1 MKKNRIVLILIVLVI
16 LGFAGYAYL
25 YQGHR
30 DIASEKESY
39 LVTVNTIFKEFQTN
53 EVKANQKYLDETIE
67 VYGKI
72 SSVDPETNSVII
84 DEKLFAV
91 FKEKIKTDELQLLS
105 NVKVKGRFIGYDDLL
120 GELKMDECTPVE

>member
-1 MKKNRIVLILIVLVI
+1 MKKKRVVIILILLAI

-39 LVTVNTIFKEFQTN
+39 LVTANSIFSEFQTS
-53 EVKANQKYLDETIE
+53 ETKANQKYLDKTIE

-72 SSVDPETNSVII
+72 SSVDPEANSIII
-84 DEKLFAV
+84 DEKLFVV
-91 FKEKIKTDELQLLS
+91 FKEKIKPEELMVLS

-120 GELKMDECTPVE
+120 GELKMDECSLVQ